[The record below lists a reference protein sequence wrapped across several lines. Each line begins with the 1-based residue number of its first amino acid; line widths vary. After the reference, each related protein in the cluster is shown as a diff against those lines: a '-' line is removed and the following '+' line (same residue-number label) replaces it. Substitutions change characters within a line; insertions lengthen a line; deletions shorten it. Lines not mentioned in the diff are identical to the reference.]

1 MTVSFFPQSQATW
14 EVSAAMIRMGK
25 SSKTDETNETTEIQ
39 QQSST
44 TGFSSNAGRTTG
56 TPVSESE
63 MMARDIKEGRLSG
76 FVGGGTVLTGETTF
90 EAMLRVDGHL
100 KGSVTSEDGTL
111 IVGANGR
118 VDADIL
124 VSEAIVNGSV
134 EGDITAAEKLT
145 LGRTATVVGNIQA
158 PRLIIEDGAILE
170 GSCSMLESKDALQ
183 SKIEESQTQ
192 YTTETP
198 AINEIEDEPEEL
210 SYDVDSED
218 DEIADDE
225 DSDESADAASV

>member
-1 MTVSFFPQSQATW
+1 
-14 EVSAAMIRMGK
+14 MIRMGK
-25 SSKTDETNETTEIQ
+25 SSKTDETNETTEFQ

-44 TGFSSNAGRTTG
+44 TGFSSNAGRTAG

-134 EGDITAAEKLT
+134 EGDISAGEKLT

-183 SKIEESQTQ
+183 SRTEEKQIELSTNELPS
-192 YTTETP
+192 
-198 AINEIEDEPEEL
+198 INEIEEEPEEF
-210 SYDVDSED
+210 SYDVDSDD

-225 DSDESADAASV
+225 DDDESADAATV

>member
-1 MTVSFFPQSQATW
+1 
-14 EVSAAMIRMGK
+14 MIRMGK
-25 SSKTDETNETTEIQ
+25 SSKTDETNENAEFQ

-44 TGFSSNAGRTTG
+44 TEFSSNAVRTAG

-118 VDADIL
+118 VDADII

-134 EGDITAAEKLT
+134 EGDITAGVKIT
-145 LGRTATVVGNIQA
+145 LGRTAEVVGNIRA

-170 GSCSMLESKDALQ
+170 GGCSMLESKNALESQ
-183 SKIEESQTQ
+183 IEEKQIELSTN
-192 YTTETP
+192 ELP
-198 AINEIEDEPEEL
+198 AINEIEEEEDEEVDEL
-210 SYDVDSED
+210 SYDDDTSEE
-218 DEIADDE
+218 DEFADDE
-225 DSDESADAASV
+225 DSEESAEAATL

>member
-1 MTVSFFPQSQATW
+1 
-14 EVSAAMIRMGK
+14 MIRMGK
-25 SSKTDETNETTEIQ
+25 SSKTDETNENTELDQ
-39 QQSST
+39 QASAPT
-44 TGFSSNAGRTTG
+44 YSSNTG

-118 VDADIL
+118 VDADII
-124 VSEAIVNGSV
+124 VSEAIVNGAV
-134 EGDITAAEKLT
+134 EGDITAGTKLT

-158 PRLIIEDGAILE
+158 PRLIIEDGALLE
-170 GSCSMLESKDALQ
+170 GSCKMLESKDALDSMKQ
-183 SKIEESQTQ
+183 ETQ
-192 YTTETP
+192 VEYTTPETP
-198 AINEIEDEPEEL
+198 EINDISETSEEIAYDEPEDLE
-210 SYDVDSED
+210 YEEAEEED
-218 DEIADDE
+218 
-225 DSDESADAASV
+225 DESADAASV

>member
-1 MTVSFFPQSQATW
+1 
-14 EVSAAMIRMGK
+14 MIRMGK
-25 SSKTDETNETTEIQ
+25 SSKTDETNETTEIG
-39 QQSST
+39 QQSSS
-44 TGFSSNAGRTTG
+44 TGFSSNASTSTG

-118 VDADIL
+118 VDADII
-124 VSEAIVNGSV
+124 VAEAIVNGSV
-134 EGDITAAEKLT
+134 EGDISAGVKLT

-170 GSCSMLESKDALQ
+170 GSCNMLESKDALQ
-183 SKIEESQTQ
+183 TRTEEKQIELATNELPSINDIEE
-192 YTTETP
+192 E
-198 AINEIEDEPEEL
+198 EDEVEEL
-210 SYDVDSED
+210 SYDEEAKD
-218 DEIADDE
+218 DEIAEDEDDE
-225 DSDESADAASV
+225 EESVEAATF

>member
-1 MTVSFFPQSQATW
+1 
-14 EVSAAMIRMGK
+14 MIRMGK
-25 SSKTDETNETTEIQ
+25 SSKTNESDETTEFQ
-39 QQSST
+39 QQTST
-44 TGFSSNAGRTTG
+44 TGFSSTSTSTTG

-118 VDADIL
+118 VDADII
-124 VSEAIVNGSV
+124 VSEALVNGAV
-134 EGDITAAEKLT
+134 EGDITAGSKLT

-170 GSCSMLESKDALQ
+170 GSCRMLESKDALESRTQ
-183 SKIEESQTQ
+183 EKEVEYSTNELPAINDIEESNDETS
-192 YTTETP
+192 YDEPDDTEYSSTEYSS
-198 AINEIEDEPEEL
+198 NEEEDE
-210 SYDVDSED
+210 DED
-218 DEIADDE
+218 DET
-225 DSDESADAASV
+225 ADAAGV